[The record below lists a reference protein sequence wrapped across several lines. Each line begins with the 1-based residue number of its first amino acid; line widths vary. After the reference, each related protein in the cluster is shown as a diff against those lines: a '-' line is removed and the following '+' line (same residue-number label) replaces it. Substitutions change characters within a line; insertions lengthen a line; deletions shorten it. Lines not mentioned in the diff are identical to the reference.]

1 MIAEVDCTRTRDLAA
16 EVALGIAGG
25 EERAVVLAH
34 IAECSDCRT
43 VVAEMSSTV
52 DALLL
57 LAPTHQPPPHFET
70 RVLHRLSRPRRNLV
84 RSRVLVAAAALTLGV
99 LGTGGT
105 VWMATATD
113 RRLAAQYRSTLAE
126 ARGKYFR
133 AVAMRDPEGVK
144 VGSVFA
150 YQGEPSWIFGVID
163 APLSG
168 RQVRGVVVAEDGRRI
183 RIRSISVSG
192 SRISFGLTLPFDVR
206 DTRSVEIFDGSG
218 RDRLV
223 AKLTTE

>member
-1 MIAEVDCTRTRDLAA
+1 MDCTRIRDLAA

-34 IAECSDCRT
+34 IADCPECRT
-43 VVAEMSSTV
+43 VVTELSSVV
-52 DALLL
+52 DSLLL
-57 LAPTHQPPPHFET
+57 LAPSHQPPPHFET
-70 RVLHRLSRPRRNLV
+70 RVLQRFSRPRRNLV

-99 LGTGGT
+99 LGTAGT
-105 VWMATATD
+105 VWMATGTD

-126 ARGKYFR
+126 ARGEYFR
-133 AVAMRDPEGVK
+133 AVALRDPDGVK

-168 RQVRGVVVAEDGRRI
+168 PQVRGVVVADDGSRI
-183 RIRSISVSG
+183 PIRSLSVSG

-206 DTRSVEIFDGSG
+206 DTHSVEIVDGSG
-218 RDRLV
+218 RLV
-223 AKLTTE
+223 GRMSAE